1 MCCKEFDPEFFGRGF
16 ESLKLIGVE
25 DGFEMTEE
33 RIWYIYLVKDKS
45 SSAVSFIF
53 RLRPLQAVGSR
64 AKRVKDIDN

>member
-1 MCCKEFDPEFFGRGF
+1 M
-16 ESLKLIGVE
+16 LIVVE

-45 SSAVSFIF
+45 SSAFSFIF
-53 RLRPLQAVGSR
+53 RLQPLQAVGSR